1 VIIWLVSHHF
11 YKKQVQEINQSITN
25 H

>member
-11 YKKQVQEINQSITN
+11 YKKQVQEINQSIAN

>member
-1 VIIWLVSHHF
+1 VIIRLVSHHF